1 MATGFDRRI
10 TPARRDVAAEHLR
23 GQVEADLFVAGVP
36 MRVVAPVREMC
47 PQPQRDI
54 PIDTQALFGEE
65 MTVYESDAEGWC
77 WGQLVC
83 DGYVGFV
90 SAEGLRKDQPVPTH
104 KVVALQTMLYPG
116 PDMKL
121 PMQGQLPLG
130 AQVQV
135 TTTRG
140 DFALVPM
147 QGWIFAAHLAPLA
160 ETEADFVAVAERFLH
175 APYLWGGKTSNGIDC
190 SGLVQ
195 VSLQAAG
202 RVAPRDTDMQKAA
215 LGSALDIGDD
225 LAGLQRGDLVFWKGH
240 VGIMQDA
247 GRLLHANGHHMLV
260 ASEPLRTA
268 RDRILEKSFGPIT
281 AIKRL

>member
-1 MATGFDRRI
+1 MTTGFDRRI
-10 TPARRDVAAEHLR
+10 TPARPDLAAEHLR
-23 GQVEADLFVAGVP
+23 GQVEADLYVAGSP
-36 MRVVAPVREMC
+36 MRVVAPVLEMC
-47 PQPQRDI
+47 PHPQRDI
-54 PIDTQALFGEE
+54 PIDTQAIFGEE

-77 WGQLVC
+77 WGQLVR

-90 SAEGLRKDQPVPTH
+90 SAEGLRQDQPAPTH

-121 PMQGQLPLG
+121 PMQGRLPLG
-130 AQVQV
+130 AKVQV
-135 TTTRG
+135 TDTRG
-140 DFALVPM
+140 DFAFVPW
-147 QGWIFAAHLAPLA
+147 QGWIFMAHLAPLA
-160 ETEADFVAVAERFLH
+160 EVE
-175 APYLWGGKTSNGIDC
+175 
-190 SGLVQ
+190 GLVQ

-202 RVAPRDTDMQKAA
+202 HDSPRDTDMQKAA
-215 LGSALDIGDD
+215 LGTALDIGDD